1 MLASTSYKHKI
12 SGSKRTYENN
22 TQVGEVYFGDIAYLP
37 QSRRGYRFC
46 LVIVER
52 LTSFVSAIPLKSLN
66 AESTSNAIRLF
77 VGIIGFSMSKFCSDY
92 GPEFGSKF
100 TAQLNTMGI
109 EHTSRIPRRSQSQG
123 NVEVA
128 IKILKQALTKVCAS
142 RLSNK

>member
-1 MLASTSYKHKI
+1 MSTSQFTWHSSLNLNKIQRAMTCSFLPKSHNPHGTILTWYKHKI

-46 LVIVER
+46 LLIVER

-92 GPEFGSKF
+92 GVNRK
-100 TAQLNTMGI
+100 AML
-109 EHTSRIPRRSQSQG
+109 
-123 NVEVA
+123 
-128 IKILKQALTKVCAS
+128 
-142 RLSNK
+142 RLR